1 MGSEDLHH
9 KNKDSVKQNRRKQK
23 KARNLQS
30 AQRKMGQLEFPKIL
44 IMADD
49 KKSIILY
56 LKGFHKENKVRN
68 LEFFKEGGGL
78 DQFSLAEKAKEKAED
93 YDCIFCIFDQDASH
107 KSDPHYQKYKQALDS
122 LNEYD
127 NIAAITSIP
136 CYEIWLLLHFKFI
149 DKPFTNKGE
158 KSICDTVI
166 DDLRKCD
173 GIQNY
178 DKKKGEGKDD
188 ENIYQKMQPYLE
200 NAIHHAEL
208 LEESNERNKSDN
220 PSTKIHLLIEYLQI
234 YSL

>member
-1 MGSEDLHH
+1 MGSEDRH
-9 KNKDSVKQNRRKQK
+9 KNKNSVKQNRK
-23 KARNLQS
+23 KKKNDRNLKS
-30 AQRKMGQLEFPKIL
+30 AQRKIAHLEFPKIL

-136 CYEIWLLLHFKFI
+136 CYEIWLLLHFKPI
-149 DKPFTNKGE
+149 DKPFTNTGK

-166 DDLRKCD
+166 AELRKYD
-173 GIQNY
+173 GMQNY

-188 ENIYQKMQPYLE
+188 QTIYQKMRSYLKD
-200 NAIHHAEL
+200 AIDHAES
-208 LEESNERNKSDN
+208 LEKSNKRNNTNN
-220 PSTKIHLLIEYLQI
+220 PSTKIHFLIEYLQI